1 MPAGGI
7 QTSASPTGTDET
19 EVPVTKDFTTIE
31 TTAASETEAAG
42 PSSTSTESLE
52 AYPFSFMA
60 TGEDVSIEP
69 STILA
74 ELFEGSKAVHQD
86 PTSYTPS
93 QGVRNENR
101 LSNIHTVALNE
112 LQELESEPLCH
123 RIAARLLVNNCHL
136 LDGQDEATVHMDSG
150 RAARDFVDSYAAS
163 LAICDLE
170 RGSFVIPPT
179 CSLFREATLAAL
191 PISTQP
197 QLHVSTPE
205 IDDCLEGLAQSDSAW
220 NTWVS
225 YRHKTL
231 RFCEAARADNEK
243 TQSIHVYQRVTK
255 ILEKLTT
262 QIEDEL
268 EERLRSLNRAFHET
282 AGSVDTFATQVN
294 EIKTGLSMVDE
305 VIQGQLHR
313 TAMESSKMVKGGLE
327 DARGLQR
334 ILAVL
339 LRTTMDAT
347 AEVAAA
353 HEIALETATQNANQ
367 EIETLMTVLAAT
379 VSSSLSLQNQME
391 ATQIQTGEMIQNQ
404 AKLEAGMERLEGLAD
419 HLLVGFD
426 KHEGRLE
433 QAQQKTT
440 QILDTLDA
448 ATVSASAFR
457 NSFFRGFGFSGLWPY
472 VLFPVASLVMGSY
485 GLEPSIGRNLWLVGV
500 GMCQR
505 CYLVYISHNFTGEL
519 IGCVVSSA
527 SLYTGIF
534 FPPSRPRQTTLN
546 TTFGANEPADYQSD
560 ATNGGYLRFIHT
572 SFQ

>member
-1 MPAGGI
+1 M
-7 QTSASPTGTDET
+7 
-19 EVPVTKDFTTIE
+19 
-31 TTAASETEAAG
+31 
-42 PSSTSTESLE
+42 
-52 AYPFSFMA
+52 
-60 TGEDVSIEP
+60 
-69 STILA
+69 
-74 ELFEGSKAVHQD
+74 D

-419 HLLVGFD
+419 HLLVKFD

-500 GMCQR
+500 G
-505 CYLVYISHNFTGEL
+505 EL